1 MNLPQLSAV
10 NDAATTTIGTAI
22 TVNVLANDAGTGLS
36 VTQVGAPSHGSAV
49 LNNNAITDRPE
60 TGFAGTYAFAYA
72 ITDAFNRT
80 VTATVTVTIAAPAL
94 TAANDTATASPGA
107 AVTIDVLAN
116 DTGVGL
122 TVTQVSTPS
131 HGIATLSGNIISYR
145 PNADFTGTDV
155 FTYTITDGASTAT
168 STVTV
173 TVKPG
178 QQEILPGITDNP
190 NAKSVGGAIGN
201 SCSDPAASAEFV
213 RDCTALISAASSND
227 PGWRCS
233 RSPRKQSV
241 RRWTSRK
248 AVRRARLQAS
258 TPACFRCAAESGSRE
273 SIWIGCD

>member
-1 MNLPQLSAV
+1 MKRCASFLSASYGLTNDTQGANIRIASVQNPTAQSGSATISGSAINYRPATGFTGTDTFTYTITDGISTATATITV
-10 NDAATTTIGTAI
+10 NPTSLNAADDTTATTAGAATTI
-22 TVNVLANDAGTGLS
+22 
-36 VTQVGAPSHGSAV
+36 
-49 LNNNAITDRPE
+49 E
-60 TGFAGTYAFAYA
+60 
-72 ITDAFNRT
+72 
-80 VTATVTVTIAAPAL
+80 
-94 TAANDTATASPGA
+94 
-107 AVTIDVLAN
+107 VLAN

-122 TVTQVSTPS
+122 TVTQVSTPT
-131 HGIATLSGNIISYR
+131 HGVATLSGNIISYR
-145 PNADFTGTDV
+145 PNADFAGTDV

-190 NAKSVGGAIGN
+190 NAESVGGAIGN

-258 TPACFRCAAESGSRE
+258 TLACFRCAAESGSRE